1 MYSVS
6 LKIDGIE
13 SWRRSAG
20 ILHIVVGFFLIL
32 NTKKYL
38 DLSERDNT
46 FLVLSVLCVAI
57 ASLAYGFF
65 RRKIDLLAKYNF
77 ALRVLQVITFL
88 VLGFHIV
95 DLGTPIDYIGIFLFV
110 VLCLILMFS
119 ERRVFQQTVIILD
132 DNGVKIPGLYT
143 DHLVKWQDLSEVV
156 VREDFLTLF
165 HIKKKYLQYQV
176 VQDLSIIEVNKL
188 DLFCKEQIEKTRS
201 MVEK

>member
-1 MYSVS
+1 
-6 LKIDGIE
+6 
-13 SWRRSAG
+13 
-20 ILHIVVGFFLIL
+20 
-32 NTKKYL
+32 
-38 DLSERDNT
+38 
-46 FLVLSVLCVAI
+46 
-57 ASLAYGFF
+57 
-65 RRKIDLLAKYNF
+65 
-77 ALRVLQVITFL
+77 
-88 VLGFHIV
+88 
-95 DLGTPIDYIGIFLFV
+95 
-110 VLCLILMFS
+110 MFS